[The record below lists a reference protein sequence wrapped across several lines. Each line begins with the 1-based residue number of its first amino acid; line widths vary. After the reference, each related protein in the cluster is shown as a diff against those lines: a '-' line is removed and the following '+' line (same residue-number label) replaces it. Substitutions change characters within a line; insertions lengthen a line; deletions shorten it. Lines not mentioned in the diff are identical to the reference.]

1 MTTMVS
7 PPLKQTAQRPLTAAQ
22 LIRWSGLVNIAAGI
36 FFALET
42 LLHPVRDI
50 FNART
55 MIQQTVLGVPWNVV
69 HTFAILAFVLSLFG
83 LVGLYIR
90 LFERVGWIGFTGFVL
105 SFVGLAL
112 GIGVVVPDAFLFPVF
127 AHHDSTAWLLMVPG
141 ILIPG
146 GEFGVYLILSGI
158 ILVAG
163 TILFCLAGI
172 RARVLPVWGFFWLG
186 VGISLV
192 TFGPLADNSL
202 GLAGAVVGA
211 IGYIWLGYA
220 LWSETP
226 HQAVK

>member
-7 PPLKQTAQRPLTAAQ
+7 SQVTHMAQRPITAAR
-22 LIRWSGLVNIAAGI
+22 LIRWSGLVNIATGI

-50 FNART
+50 FNARA
-55 MIQQTVLGVPWNVV
+55 MIQQTVLGVSWSIV
-69 HTFAILAFVLSLFG
+69 HTFAILAFVLGLFG
-83 LVGLYIR
+83 LVGLYMR
-90 LFERVGWIGFTGFVL
+90 LFERAGWLGFAGFVI

-127 AHHDSTAWLLMVPG
+127 AQYDATAWLLTVPG
-141 ILIPG
+141 VLIPS
-146 GEFGVYLILSGI
+146 GEFGIYLILSGVL
-158 ILVAG
+158 LVIG

-172 RARVLPVWGFFWLG
+172 RARVLPVWGFFCLG
-186 VGISLV
+186 VGIPLV

-202 GLAGAVVGA
+202 GLVGA
-211 IGYIWLGYA
+211 TVGATGYIWLGYA

-226 HQAVK
+226 EPAT